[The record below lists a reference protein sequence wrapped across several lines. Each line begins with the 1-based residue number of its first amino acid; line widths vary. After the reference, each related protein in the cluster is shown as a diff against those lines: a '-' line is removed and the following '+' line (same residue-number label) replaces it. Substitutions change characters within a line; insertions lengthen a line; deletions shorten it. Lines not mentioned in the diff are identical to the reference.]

1 MKCENESVT
10 PSFSHFFLKPLFFR
24 GPAPEALSITTKI
37 PLTCNLVLEHGKFLK
52 MLIVHQHMLS
62 SAEFAMTN
70 LLSALLRLTAATCAC
85 WKSFSTFTHIA
96 CNVVSGRK
104 LLLRHSVKHYEAIS
118 LNCCFISGCKD
129 RCFYDIIATFVAK
142 SLIFERK
149 FGKTTANLEK
159 CRIFV
164 KK

>member
-1 MKCENESVT
+1 MKCENEGMV
-10 PSFSHFFLKPLFFR
+10 PSFSHFFLKPLLFR
-24 GPAPEALSITTKI
+24 SPTIEALSITPKI
-37 PLTCNLVLEHGKFLK
+37 PLACNLVLAPRKFLK

-104 LLLRHSVKHYEAIS
+104 LSLRHSVKHYEAIS
-118 LNCCFISGCKD
+118 LNCWFISGCKD
-129 RCFYDIIATFVAK
+129 RYFYDIIGYFVAK
-142 SLIFERK
+142 
-149 FGKTTANLEK
+149 
-159 CRIFV
+159 
-164 KK
+164 